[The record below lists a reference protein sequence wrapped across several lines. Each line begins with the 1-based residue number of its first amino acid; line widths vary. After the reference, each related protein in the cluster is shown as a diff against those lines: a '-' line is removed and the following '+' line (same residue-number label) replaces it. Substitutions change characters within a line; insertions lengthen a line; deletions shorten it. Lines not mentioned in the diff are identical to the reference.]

1 MTGNAYI
8 IRKALPADIPAVAA
22 LADSARQIMRS
33 SGNPSQWSGGY
44 PSITLIEDDIR
55 SEDCYLV
62 MDGCTPV
69 GSFVFRQGPD
79 PSYASIRDGHWAEDS
94 SPYMVIHRIT
104 SLPEAHGVFA
114 SSMEF
119 CKSRCGNIRIDTHE
133 DNLIMRHLVI
143 KHGFR
148 HCGTI
153 TLAGGGGERLA
164 YQWLRPAH
172 PDE

>member
-1 MTGNAYI
+1 MTGNSYI
-8 IRKALPADIPAVAA
+8 IRQALPADIPAVAA

-33 SGNPSQWSGGY
+33 SGNPSQWSGEY
-44 PSITLIEDDIR
+44 PSIALIEDDIR
-55 SEDCYLV
+55 SADCYLV

-79 PSYASIRDGHWAEDS
+79 PSYASIRDGHWTDDS

-104 SLPEAHGVFA
+104 SISEVHGVFA
-114 SSMEF
+114 SSIEF
-119 CKSRCGNIRIDTHE
+119 CKSRCGNIRIDTHK

-148 HCGTI
+148 HCGII

-164 YQWLRPAH
+164 YQWLR
-172 PDE
+172 